1 MKHGIFPL
9 IIFISIGCGT
19 DTKRPNVTTLST
31 FKDSTSYALGADL
44 GTNLKQQKVEID
56 FDFFMA
62 GLLDGMETD
71 VVLLD
76 KNQRR
81 EMMVALQKF
90 VREKANEAGQTNL
103 KAAEEFLENNK
114 AENSDV
120 KETPTGLQ
128 YKVVQEGDGES
139 PGKTDKVKVH
149 YAGRLIDGS
158 EFDSSI
164 KKGVPSSFGLNQVI
178 KGWTEGLQLMRVG
191 SKFEFYIHP
200 NLGYG
205 ARGKPPHIPSNSL
218 LIFEIELLEIIT
230 GK

>member
-164 KKGVPSSFGLNQVI
+164 
-178 KGWTEGLQLMRVG
+178 
-191 SKFEFYIHP
+191 
-200 NLGYG
+200 
-205 ARGKPPHIPSNSL
+205 
-218 LIFEIELLEIIT
+218 
-230 GK
+230 

>member
-9 IIFISIGCGT
+9 IILIAIACGT

-90 VREKANEAGQTNL
+90 VREKANEAGNNNL
-103 KAAEEFLENNK
+103 KAADEFLDKNI

-128 YKVVQEGDGES
+128 YKVLLEGDGES

-164 KKGVPSSFGLNQVI
+164 KRGEPSSFGLNQVI

-205 ARGKPPHIPSNSL
+205 SRPKQNIPPNSL
-218 LIFEIELLEIIT
+218 LIFEVELLEIIT

>member
-9 IIFISIGCGT
+9 IILISIGCGT

-90 VREKANEAGQTNL
+90 VREKANEAGQTNFWSATIISL
-103 KAAEEFLENNK
+103 RWFL
-114 AENSDV
+114 
-120 KETPTGLQ
+120 
-128 YKVVQEGDGES
+128 
-139 PGKTDKVKVH
+139 
-149 YAGRLIDGS
+149 
-158 EFDSSI
+158 
-164 KKGVPSSFGLNQVI
+164 
-178 KGWTEGLQLMRVG
+178 
-191 SKFEFYIHP
+191 SK
-200 NLGYG
+200 
-205 ARGKPPHIPSNSL
+205 RTTSVSIPSNSPAIKKSKSISTFCCFRL
-218 LIFEIELLEIIT
+218 VPRSAP
-230 GK
+230 KA